1 VAATESS
8 SDTAARRYFE
18 AAEFLHLE
26 AELLDDN
33 RIAEWFALVDPDI
46 DYRVPIRVTRERAA
60 GAGFSTEGWH
70 MYEDHGSLAARVAR
84 LETEYAWAEDPPSR
98 TRRLVTNIRV
108 EPDDGDDEL
117 RVRSNLLIYRGR
129 YDSPD
134 FSLLVGER
142 HDVLRRT
149 AEGLRLLKR
158 MVLLDQATVATHN
171 LAIFL

>member
-1 VAATESS
+1 M
-8 SDTAARRYFE
+8 E
-18 AAEFLHLE
+18 AAVSSAEVGAEAYFAAVEFLNRE

-33 RIAEWFALVDPDI
+33 RITEWFALIDPEI

-70 MYEDHGSLAARVAR
+70 MFEDHGSLATRVAR

-108 EPDDGDDEL
+108 EPGDSPKEL
-117 RVRSNLLIYRGR
+117 RVKSNFLIYRGR

-134 FSLLVGER
+134 FDLTTGER
-142 HDVLRRT
+142 RDVLRRMDD
-149 AEGLRLLKR
+149 GLRLLSR
-158 MVLLDQATVATHN
+158 LVLLDHATVGTHN
-171 LAIFL
+171 FAIFL